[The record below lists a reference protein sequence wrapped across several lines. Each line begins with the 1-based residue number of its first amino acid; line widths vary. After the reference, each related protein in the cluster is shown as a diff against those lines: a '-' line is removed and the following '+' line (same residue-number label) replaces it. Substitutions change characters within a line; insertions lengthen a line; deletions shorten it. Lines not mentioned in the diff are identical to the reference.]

1 MRVDIRDHDA
11 LQAVSP
17 EGLAAYARAA
27 GWARVESY
35 GAHSD
40 VYAAERLPEI
50 ILPRTQLLGDYAGV
64 VARLIEIFAEVAE
77 RDELSLYRD
86 LVTANRDVVRIRAG
100 GIGDGNL
107 SVNSGVDLI
116 GGSRD
121 MLLAAACS
129 LREPQPLYRAGAN
142 KEANDLLNRVL
153 LGQTEQGSFVVALLI
168 PIVPPPLPGLLP
180 DADDHDAPIE
190 RQMTIRLIKA
200 LAAARKATES
210 TVAGDGGAFVDAVE
224 KGLSAN
230 LCEALD
236 RLISPFPRLDVSVTW
251 ARTRPRKS
259 AGRIVR
265 FANAD
270 APILREAARSLRD
283 REPQL
288 DVCLVGPVHR
298 LRRDEW
304 DEAGVVTMRAIVDR
318 QWRSVRVYAKRTDYD
333 RLTEAHK
340 KKAHVAVTG
349 DLERYGHRLAMRN
362 ARITS
367 IIPNEDE

>member
-1 MRVDIRDHDA
+1 MRVDIRDRDA

-17 EGLAAYARAA
+17 ESLAAYARAA
-27 GWARVESY
+27 GWEKGENY

-40 VYAAERLPEI
+40 VYAAEHLPEI
-50 ILPRTQLLGDYAGV
+50 ILPRTQFLGDYASV
-64 VARLIEIFAEVAE
+64 VGRLIEIFAEVSE
-77 RDELSLYRD
+77 RDELALYRD
-86 LVTANRDVVRIRAG
+86 LMTANRDAVRVRAG
-100 GIGDGNL
+100 GVGGGNL

-116 GGSRD
+116 SGSRD

-153 LGQTEQGSFVVALLI
+153 LGQTEQGSFVIALLI
-168 PIVPPPLPGLLP
+168 PIVPPPIPSLFPST
-180 DADDHDAPIE
+180 DDHDAPIE
-190 RQMTIRLIKA
+190 RQLTVRLIEA

-210 TVAGDGGAFVDAVE
+210 TVTGEEGAFTGVVE
-224 KGLSAN
+224 KGVSAN
-230 LCEALD
+230 LCEALH
-236 RLISPFPRLDVSVTW
+236 RLISPFPTLDVGVTW

-259 AGRIVR
+259 AGSIVR

-270 APILREAARSLRD
+270 APILREAARSLRE
-283 REPQL
+283 REPEP

-304 DEAGVVTMRAIVDR
+304 DENGVVTMRAIVGR
-318 QWRSVRVYAKRTDYD
+318 QWRSVKVYAKRTDYD
-333 RLTEAHK
+333 LLTEAHR

-349 DLERYGHRLAMRN
+349 DLERADRLELRN

-367 IIPNEDE
+367 VISNEDE